1 MKRILGG
8 LLALTAAAAI
18 AWLVLGK
25 SEEQRVLDRLEQV
38 RALAEV
44 QEPESALAQL
54 NRARQLSK
62 LFSTQT
68 RYDLTT
74 LGHGITQID
83 SREALAE
90 RIVAGRGTL
99 VSLELSLLA
108 PAVEINGDRATV
120 DVTGTALGA
129 TRGGDGQFMDVHRV
143 EIGFAREDGD
153 WLVSGARH
161 IRDERAAF
169 GSE

>member
-1 MKRILGG
+1 MKKSLGW
-8 LLALTAAAAI
+8 LLALSAVAAI
-18 AWLVLGK
+18 AWLVLGG
-25 SEEQRVLDRLEQV
+25 SEEQRILDKLEQV
-38 RALAEV
+38 RVLAEV
-44 QEPESALAQL
+44 REPENALVQL
-54 NRARQLSK
+54 ERARQLSE

-83 SREALAE
+83 SRAVLTE
-90 RIVAGRGTL
+90 RIVAGRSRL
-99 VSLELSLLA
+99 VSLELTLLA
-108 PAVEINGDRATV
+108 PTVAIDGDRATV
-120 DVTGTALGA
+120 GVTGTALGA
-129 TRGGDGQFMDVHRV
+129 TRDGEGQFMDVHRV
-143 EIGFAREDGD
+143 EIGLVREDGD